1 MDSDK
6 LLSEKKNINIFIKT
20 AKEKEK
26 HRMTVDEDVTIDQ
39 LRKMSAADFGEKPE
53 DLSFIFAGKIMKNA
67 DSLKAYKVRDGSTVY
82 MVIKQSKPAGASQ
95 NTSTSSTFAAADL
108 YGSLESTLTNFDSI
122 LNPNFMELQQ
132 QIHNSANNSN
142 FMRDLL
148 TNSMMQN
155 PDSMRSVM
163 TNNSQLRELMDRN
176 PEINHMLNNPEVLRQ
191 SLELARNPAMVQEL
205 MRSND
210 RALSNLESMPG
221 GFNALQRMYRDIQE
235 PILNA
240 TAEQFSSTPPTG
252 LPTITEPVNPQQGT
266 ENRDALPNPWSAS
279 PPTSARSTG
288 SATNQNTQNP
298 KAPEPPNLSGLF
310 SGTDQSNP
318 FHSLLANPETVRE
331 MLSSPTIQGIM
342 QQLLS
347 NPALLQQMGNLNFLQ
362 DSAQAQNVTQLLSS
376 YTNLMRS
383 DSNIPDPLNNSSA
396 QVPNANNRQAE
407 DLSQMYARLLSQ
419 LNSNNNEPTP
429 EERYR
434 LQLGQLAEMG
444 FNNREANLEA
454 LVATSGDVNSAIE
467 RLISRYAGGI

>member
-26 HRMTVDEDVTIDQ
+26 HRLTVDEDVTIDQ
-39 LRKMSAADFGEKPE
+39 LRKMTAAGFGEKPE
-53 DLSFIFAGKIMKNA
+53 DLSFIFAGKIMKHG
-67 DSLKAYKVRDGSTVY
+67 DSLKAYKVKDGSTVY
-82 MVIKQSKPAGASQ
+82 MVIKQNKPAGAPQ

-108 YGSLESTLTNFDSI
+108 YGNLESTLTNFESI
-122 LNPNFMELQQ
+122 LNPNFVELQQ
-132 QIHNSANNSN
+132 QIHNSANNSLIN
-142 FMRDLL
+142 IL

-155 PDSMRSVM
+155 PDNMRSVM

-240 TAEQFSSTPPTG
+240 TVEQFSRTPSTA
-252 LPTITEPVNPQQGT
+252 LPTTTEPVNPQQGT
-266 ENRDALPNPWSAS
+266 ENRDALPNPWSVSLLTPAS
-279 PPTSARSTG
+279 PTG
-288 SATNQNTQNP
+288 SETNQNTQNP
-298 KAPEPPNLSGLF
+298 KSPEPPNLSGLF

-318 FHSLLANPETVRE
+318 FHSLLTNPETVRE
-331 MLSSPTIQGIM
+331 MLSAPAIQGIM

-362 DSAQAQNVTQLLSS
+362 DPAQAQNVTELLSS
-376 YTNLMRS
+376 YTNLMRN
-383 DSNIPDPLNNSSA
+383 DSNIPDPLSNSSA
-396 QVPNANNRQAE
+396 QLANANNRQAE
-407 DLSQMYARLLSQ
+407 DLSQIYARLLSQ
-419 LNSNNNEPTP
+419 LNSNNNEPAS